1 MSPIGIEVII
11 TTLRRARVT
20 ATLRRRSPPVC
31 PSTPKLR
38 RKLPWPLRPKVEE
51 DDHVALVALHVLH
64 VLHEHAH
71 VLAVFAALALLAVGG
86 AERLVLLGTQFQ
98 ALLDEVGLLAVEG
111 DHAHRRPRRVGLAPE
126 FGEVVDDS
134 LGLALVAL
142 VLVQAVHL
150 DQLQRLDA
158 QYVGLRM
165 AYRHAQAVA
174 VERGVGK
181 ADQLAVGRAVVD
193 LQGGAGQGV
202 ARQLQEVR
210 AVLDLAAVPGVLVGF
225 ALLLVGVLVGRF
237 AVEQLGL
244 VAFHAAGEERGR
256 RHLLL
261 VAADHRDPPA
271 IKGRQGELHRHLR
284 GFVVD
289 HHVEQPGLERQHAAG
304 QVGVHQPDRAQAH
317 QAEFGAQLDELAQ
330 APRALAG
337 QAGDVFPLLAA
348 AQARGVDALAEQFA
362 VQRAHLHVGFGE
374 AGDPGPGF
382 VLAEQQ
388 FRIVLFQALLPAQ
401 PCFAIEHA
409 AHRGFECFGG
419 NRVELFLA
427 LAQQGQEFQV
437 GGFELAGAAT
447 EALVG
452 DQLRQRLAQAAE
464 GRQVALVAGD
474 GAVQLFQQFVAE
486 PVGEHLQFVQ
496 AELAC
501 GLADQRGVEVA
512 EQRFEALFLAGEDH
526 RVELLGARRAR
537 LRARVWISR
546 SCWLA
551 LPARPVS
558 SGPASVATVASPRLC
573 CSAAGCRRSGRHWR
587 SRSQAPRRAARRLS
601 SSASPCSRRK
611 RRRRAPQQAQRV
623 EPGQPGACLE
633 HLAGV
638 GLEAFEVVLFEH
650 GEGRRHSSG
659 ACRSRSSWRS
669 CRSICSASANRPS
682 PRLGCPGA
690 ASRNS
695 GSQWARRWRCS
706 SRKFSRVPTWLAS
719 QAR

>member
-1 MSPIGIEVII
+1 MLAALVAAVGVQALEQLAGTGELAGGQCAGVFQVA
-11 TTLRRARVT
+11 LQVVARAARRALGAEHVGDVADRHRGDHHHLAPRAGHRHVE
-20 ATLRRRSPPVC
+20 AALAAG
-31 PSTPKLR
+31 
-38 RKLPWPLRPKVEE
+38 LPEHAEVAPEAALAVAAEGGGE

-86 AERLVLLGTQFQ
+86 AERLVLLGAQFQ

-150 DQLQRLDA
+150 DQFQRLDA

-271 IKGRQGELHRHLR
+271 IEGRQGELHRHLR

-362 VQRAHLHVGFGE
+362 VQRAHLHIGFGE
-374 AGDPGPGF
+374 AGNPGPGF

-401 PCFAIEHA
+401 PRFAVEHA

-419 NRVELFLA
+419 NRVESFLA

-437 GGFELAGAAT
+437 GGFELVGAAT

-464 GRQVALVAGD
+464 GR
-474 GAVQLFQQFVAE
+474 
-486 PVGEHLQFVQ
+486 
-496 AELAC
+496 
-501 GLADQRGVEVA
+501 
-512 EQRFEALFLAGEDH
+512 
-526 RVELLGARRAR
+526 
-537 LRARVWISR
+537 
-546 SCWLA
+546 
-551 LPARPVS
+551 
-558 SGPASVATVASPRLC
+558 
-573 CSAAGCRRSGRHWR
+573 
-587 SRSQAPRRAARRLS
+587 
-601 SSASPCSRRK
+601 
-611 RRRRAPQQAQRV
+611 
-623 EPGQPGACLE
+623 
-633 HLAGV
+633 
-638 GLEAFEVVLFEH
+638 
-650 GEGRRHSSG
+650 
-659 ACRSRSSWRS
+659 
-669 CRSICSASANRPS
+669 
-682 PRLGCPGA
+682 
-690 ASRNS
+690 
-695 GSQWARRWRCS
+695 
-706 SRKFSRVPTWLAS
+706 
-719 QAR
+719 